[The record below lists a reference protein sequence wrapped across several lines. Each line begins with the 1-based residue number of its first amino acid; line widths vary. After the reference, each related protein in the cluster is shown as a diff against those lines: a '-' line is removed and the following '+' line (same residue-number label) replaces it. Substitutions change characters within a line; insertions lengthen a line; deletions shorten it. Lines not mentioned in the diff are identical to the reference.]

1 MANQLDRL
9 YYGAKGVLYNKL
21 HFDIFKHKFVK
32 RYAGVKIVEPS
43 EMNTIIKSEIMGG

>member
-9 YYGAKGVLYNKL
+9 YYGAKGVMYNKL

-43 EMNTIIKSEIMGG
+43 EMNAIIK

>member
-21 HFDIFKHKFVK
+21 HFDIFRHKFVK
-32 RYAGVKIVEPS
+32 SLPANPVPVQY
-43 EMNTIIKSEIMGG
+43 